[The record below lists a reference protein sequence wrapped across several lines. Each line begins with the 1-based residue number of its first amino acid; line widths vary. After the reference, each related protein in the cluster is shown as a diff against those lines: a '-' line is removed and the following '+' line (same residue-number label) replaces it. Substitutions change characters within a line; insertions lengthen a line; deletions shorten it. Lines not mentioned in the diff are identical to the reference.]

1 VEHLEPHTTPTPSFA
16 LSSVEEEQ
24 QSLGVC
30 ESIRWF
36 AQTLRECEHS
46 VGLVPVPEG
55 EEQLA
60 EAEVEAGLVHVH
72 LGEGLDRLVPIE
84 STARFAQSRWYRRD
98 VEDSPA
104 DL

>member
-1 VEHLEPHTTPTPSFA
+1 
-16 LSSVEEEQ
+16 
-24 QSLGVC
+24 
-30 ESIRWF
+30 
-36 AQTLRECEHS
+36 
-46 VGLVPVPEG
+46 VPEG